1 MVVKD
6 KYKCSIKLF
15 DYVYSCRM
23 GNGTPN
29 NGEGGRFRGRA
40 FLHLTGRE
48 KYEDLQT
55 KWNTT
60 FPDNKKDFTCDS
72 DACEA
77 TRELLVTDLDFAMQS
92 SLAFWKSA
100 DANSLANT
108 VTDSSIENV
117 SSKVNGGSIGIDVR
131 KKLTKKTYN
140 LLKP

>member
-1 MVVKD
+1 
-6 KYKCSIKLF
+6 
-15 DYVYSCRM
+15 M

-60 FPDNKKDFTCDS
+60 FPDNKKDFTCNS

-100 DANSLANT
+100 KANSLANEM
-108 VTDSSIENV
+108 TDGSIRRV
-117 SSKVNGGSIGIDVR
+117 SKEVNGGYIGIEVR
-131 KKLTKKTYN
+131 TELTKKAYSVI
-140 LLKP
+140 K